1 MYAIFIILLQNYEK
15 TIHVHNYRFSGRECV
30 LIILFRLYCS
40 KAGHFESNLFWLG
53 QYDPILHIGRTN
65 QLLT

>member
-1 MYAIFIILLQNYEK
+1 MYTIIG
-15 TIHVHNYRFSGRECV
+15 FSGRECV